1 MNRLNVTRGVSLSHD
16 TQATA
21 SPTVTTN
28 INIQSSPPT
37 TTVEQASPASA
48 AVSEVSYPDTAPD
61 GASLGSD
68 EPRLKRARREVKPIQ
83 EREVELPPVL
93 TSEQQSL
100 VSPYFNEVNEN
111 DFLKSIIKIYM
122 SEPFTYKGKSII
134 CSADEL
140 IQLVQI
146 LTGGTVTI
154 DTSELDIDCGCC
166 SGQDLP
172 IKNVNK
178 IWVTKDE
185 ETTVFR
191 YSYPHFLNLFE
202 IYKISLK
209 YIHE

>member
-28 INIQSSPPT
+28 INIQSTPLNT
-37 TTVEQASPASA
+37 EGRD
-48 AVSEVSYPDTAPD
+48 VSYP
-61 GASLGSD
+61 
-68 EPRLKRARREVKPIQ
+68 EVKPIQ
-83 EREVELPPVL
+83 EREVQTL
-93 TSEQQSL
+93 T
-100 VSPYFNEVNEN
+100 SPYFNEVNEN

-146 LTGGTVTI
+146 LTGGTVTL
-154 DTSELDIDCGCC
+154 DVSELDIDCGCC

-172 IKNVNK
+172 IKTVNK

>member
-28 INIQSSPPT
+28 INIQSTPLNT
-37 TTVEQASPASA
+37 EGRD
-48 AVSEVSYPDTAPD
+48 VSYP
-61 GASLGSD
+61 
-68 EPRLKRARREVKPIQ
+68 EVKPIQ
-83 EREVELPPVL
+83 EREVQTLPPALTGEQQVL
-93 TSEQQSL
+93 T
-100 VSPYFNEVNEN
+100 SPYFNEVNEN

-146 LTGGTVTI
+146 LTGGTVTL
-154 DTSELDIDCGCC
+154 DVSELDIDCGCC

-172 IKNVNK
+172 IKTVNK

>member
-28 INIQSSPPT
+28 INIQSSPPPT
-37 TTVEQASPASA
+37 AVEA
-48 AVSEVSYPDTAPD
+48 AVEAYPDTAPD
-61 GASLGSD
+61 TAPNGASARWD

-83 EREVELPPVL
+83 EREVE
-93 TSEQQSL
+93 L

>member
-37 TTVEQASPASA
+37 TAVEA
-48 AVSEVSYPDTAPD
+48 AVEAYP
-61 GASLGSD
+61 
-68 EPRLKRARREVKPIQ
+68 EVKPIQ

-100 VSPYFNEVNEN
+100 ASPYFNEVNEN